1 MSAYK
6 QIHNL
11 DASVLSDVDEDNFDK
26 AFDFFRPIIQ
36 GSAEFGKSLS
46 KDEVESTY
54 VACNTPSVGFLPD
67 ALVIIIVSTS
77 VATSSVTFNPTMSSL
92 CRTR

>member
-36 GSAEFGKSLS
+36 GSAEFGKALS
-46 KDEVESTY
+46 KDELEKT
-54 VACNTPSVGFLPD
+54 
-67 ALVIIIVSTS
+67 
-77 VATSSVTFNPTMSSL
+77 SVTFSNLSVPFLMPL
-92 CRTR
+92 L

>member
-1 MSAYK
+1 MVDHSTFHCRFQLVVMSAYK

-36 GSAEFGKSLS
+36 GSAEFGKALS
-46 KDEVESTY
+46 KDELEKTW
-54 VACNTPSVGFLPD
+54 VAVNNLLIPFLTPL
-67 ALVIIIVSTS
+67 L
-77 VATSSVTFNPTMSSL
+77 
-92 CRTR
+92 